1 MTKCNL
7 KKQRELECVLVLMKK
22 IGCDTRQK
30 ENILIPSESP
40 DFLMK
45 SRNGIVGIEV
55 TECHPEITKGKN
67 AKNKRAA
74 KQRTCEICK
83 FVAERQDS
91 MGHVVNYRIGF
102 NLVLL
107 FELQKPNFK
116 KSEIEFIRDKII
128 EELHARVKNGD
139 YLKSDD
145 DLQKLHGE
153 WAKKE
158 YYYTR
163 DLEIDDPLEKSIVS
177 FSYPARPVFP
187 IEYDVVIDAISKKED
202 KIGLYRKN
210 NPNIKEFWLCVSI
223 PRGVGRTTEG
233 IQKLK
238 IETQY
243 DRVYLISNLE
253 CVKIK

>member
-1 MTKCNL
+1 MENISFQ
-7 KKQRELECVLVLMKK
+7 KQREFQSVLAVL
-22 IGCDTRQK
+22 K
-30 ENILIPSESP
+30 ELGYDANQAENVLLKSESP
-40 DFLMK
+40 DFLLNFK
-45 SRNGIVGIEV
+45 GKEVGIEV

-74 KQRTCEICK
+74 VQRTCEICK
-83 FVAERQDS
+83 FIAERQDS
-91 MGHVVNYRIGF
+91 FGQVFNYRIGF

-107 FELQKPNFK
+107 FELQKPNLK
-116 KSEIEFIRDKII
+116 KFEIEFIRNKII

-145 DLQKLHGE
+145 DLQRLHGE

-177 FSYPARPVFP
+177 FSYPARSVFP

>member
-1 MTKCNL
+1 MENISFQ
-7 KKQRELECVLVLMKK
+7 KQREFQSVLAVL
-22 IGCDTRQK
+22 K
-30 ENILIPSESP
+30 ELGYDANQAENVLLKSESP
-40 DFLMK
+40 DFLLNFK
-45 SRNGIVGIEV
+45 GKEVGIEV

-74 KQRTCEICK
+74 VQRTCEICK
-83 FVAERQDS
+83 FIAERQDS
-91 MGHVVNYRIGF
+91 FGQVFNYRIGF

-107 FELQKPNFK
+107 FELQKPNLK
-116 KSEIEFIRDKII
+116 KFEIEFIRNKII

-145 DLQKLHGE
+145 DLQRLHGE

-158 YYYTR
+158 YYYTS

-177 FSYPARPVFP
+177 FSYPARSVFP

>member
-1 MTKCNL
+1 MENISFQ
-7 KKQRELECVLVLMKK
+7 KQREFQSVLAVL
-22 IGCDTRQK
+22 K
-30 ENILIPSESP
+30 ELGYDANQAENVLLKSESP
-40 DFLMK
+40 DFLLNFK
-45 SRNGIVGIEV
+45 GKEVGIEV

-74 KQRTCEICK
+74 VQRTCEICK
-83 FVAERQDS
+83 FIAERQDS
-91 MGHVVNYRIGF
+91 FGQVFNYRIGF

-107 FELQKPNFK
+107 FELQKPNLK
-116 KSEIEFIRDKII
+116 KFEIEFIRNKII

-145 DLQKLHGE
+145 DLQRLHGE

-187 IEYDVVIDAISKKED
+187 IEYDVVIEALSKKED

-210 NPNIKEFWLCVSI
+210 NPYIKEFWLCVSI

-238 IETQY
+238 IETQF

>member
-1 MTKCNL
+1 MKNISFQ
-7 KKQRELECVLVLMKK
+7 KQREFQSVLAVL
-22 IGCDTRQK
+22 K
-30 ENILIPSESP
+30 ELGYDANQAEKALLKSESP
-40 DFLMK
+40 DFLLNLK
-45 SRNGIVGIEV
+45 GKEVGIEV

-74 KQRTCEICK
+74 VQRTCEICK
-83 FVAERQDS
+83 SISERQDS
-91 MGHVVNYRIGF
+91 IGQVVNYRIGF

-107 FELQKPNFK
+107 FELQKPNLK
-116 KSEIEFIRDKII
+116 NSEKEFITDKII

-145 DLQKLHGE
+145 DLQRLHGE

-177 FSYPARPVFP
+177 FSYPARPLFP
-187 IEYDVVIDAISKKED
+187 IEYDVVIEAISKKED
-202 KIGLYRKN
+202 KIGLYRKK
-210 NPNIKEFWLCVSI
+210 NPYIKEFWLCVSI

-238 IETQY
+238 IETQF